1 MDTLIKS
8 RGFDVELAVK
18 FGLNNA
24 IFLQDLAFWIE
35 FNRNRQQAYRDGRYW
50 TYSTLEELVQRHP
63 YWTKNQI
70 RHIIDVC
77 KKNGWITI
85 EHYDKVSYNQRN
97 WYSICDSVMD
107 CLTCKSS
114 EKESHND
121 MQKTTHRSETIHT
134 SYNEEDS
141 YNKSDKEYIPPT
153 PQGERKPRTPAPA
166 IPSQTETGFSDKMQE
181 AFETWLQYKKEKKQ
195 NYQPT
200 GLKSFVKKL
209 KSCIEQH
216 GEKSVIDMLEQ
227 TMANG
232 YAGPVWNW
240 LENQTP
246 QKKQEEK
253 KPKKEGAWDG
263 FWHAGMEELFP
274 PVNGVPRD

>member
-1 MDTLIKS
+1 MDNLIKS

-70 RHIIDVC
+70 RHIIDIC
-77 KKNGWITI
+77 KKSGWILI

-121 MQKTTHRSETIHT
+121 MQKNTHRIEIIHT
-134 SYNEEDS
+134 SYNEENLLS
-141 YNKSDKEYIPPT
+141 KNDKNNTIPT
-153 PQGERKPRTPAPA
+153 PQGERKSRRKKCDVPTLDDVIEYATSRGRKDLA
-166 IPSQTETGFSDKMQE
+166 QGF
-181 AFETWLQYKKEKKQ
+181 FEYYNEGNWCDSKGNPVLNWKQKFITWEQRNPKPKE
-195 NYQPT
+195 NT
-200 GLKSFVKKL
+200 SG
-209 KSCIEQH
+209 
-216 GEKSVIDMLEQ
+216 GEKI
-227 TMANG
+227 
-232 YAGPVWNW
+232 Y
-240 LENQTP
+240 
-246 QKKQEEK
+246 
-253 KPKKEGAWDG
+253 
-263 FWHAGMEELFP
+263 F
-274 PVNGVPRD
+274 

>member
-1 MDTLIKS
+1 MDNLIKS

-77 KKNGWITI
+77 KKSGWILI

-121 MQKTTHRSETIHT
+121 MQKSTHRSETIHN
-134 SYNEEDS
+134 SYNEENLLSKNDT
-141 YNKSDKEYIPPT
+141 NNIPPI
-153 PQGERKPRTPAPA
+153 PQGERKSKRTSLE
-166 IPSQTETGFSDKMQE
+166 IPPQSETGFSDAMQE

-195 NYQPT
+195 TYQPT
-200 GLKSFVKKL
+200 GLKTFIKRL
-209 KSCIEQH
+209 KSCVEQY
-216 GEKSVIDMLEQ
+216 GENAVIDMLER
-227 TMANG
+227 AISSG
-232 YAGPVWNW
+232 YAGPVWES
-240 LENQTP
+240 LKSSADLPKKETP
-246 QKKQEEK
+246 K
-253 KPKKEGAWDG
+253 KKEGAWDG
-263 FWHAGMEELFP
+263 FWHPGMEELFP
-274 PVNGVPRD
+274 PVNGTPRN

>member
-1 MDTLIKS
+1 MDNLIKS
-8 RGFDVELAVK
+8 RGFDVELAVN

-35 FNRNRQQAYRDGRYW
+35 FNRNRQKAYRDGRYW

-77 KKNGWITI
+77 KKNGWILI

-121 MQKTTHRSETIHT
+121 MQKNTHRSEIIHT
-134 SYNEEDS
+134 SYNEEDYLMNS
-141 YNKSDKEYIPPT
+141 DNKNYIPPT
-153 PQGERKPRTPAPA
+153 PQGERKQKRTSLE
-166 IPSQTETGFSDKMQE
+166 IPSQSETGFSDAMQE
-181 AFETWLQYKKEKKQ
+181 VFETWLQYKKEKKQ
-195 NYQPT
+195 TYQPT
-200 GLKSFVKKL
+200 GLKSLVKKL
-209 KSCIEQH
+209 KSYVEQY
-216 GEKSVIDMLEQ
+216 GEVSVIDMLEQ
-227 TMANG
+227 AIAAG
-232 YAGPVWNW
+232 YSGPVWERLGKVN
-240 LENQTP
+240 
-246 QKKQEEK
+246 KQQAQQAKYDQDQWTEDDFFL
-253 KPKKEGAWDG
+253 GG
-263 FWHAGMEELFP
+263 
-274 PVNGVPRD
+274 R

>member
-1 MDTLIKS
+1 MDNLIKS

-77 KKNGWITI
+77 KKNGWILI

-107 CLTCKSS
+107 
-114 EKESHND
+114 
-121 MQKTTHRSETIHT
+121 
-134 SYNEEDS
+134 
-141 YNKSDKEYIPPT
+141 
-153 PQGERKPRTPAPA
+153 
-166 IPSQTETGFSDKMQE
+166 
-181 AFETWLQYKKEKKQ
+181 
-195 NYQPT
+195 
-200 GLKSFVKKL
+200 
-209 KSCIEQH
+209 
-216 GEKSVIDMLEQ
+216 
-227 TMANG
+227 
-232 YAGPVWNW
+232 
-240 LENQTP
+240 
-246 QKKQEEK
+246 
-253 KPKKEGAWDG
+253 
-263 FWHAGMEELFP
+263 
-274 PVNGVPRD
+274 

>member
-1 MDTLIKS
+1 MDNLIKS

-70 RHIIDVC
+70 RHIIDIC
-77 KKNGWITI
+77 KKSGWILI

-121 MQKTTHRSETIHT
+121 MQKNTHRSEIIHT
-134 SYNEEDS
+134 SYNEENLLS
-141 YNKSDKEYIPPT
+141 KNDKNNTIPT
-153 PQGERKPRTPAPA
+153 PQGERKSRRKKCDVPTLDDVIEYATSRGRKDLA
-166 IPSQTETGFSDKMQE
+166 QGF
-181 AFETWLQYKKEKKQ
+181 FEYYNEGNWCDSKGNPVLNWKQKFITWEQRNPKPKE
-195 NYQPT
+195 NT
-200 GLKSFVKKL
+200 SG
-209 KSCIEQH
+209 
-216 GEKSVIDMLEQ
+216 GEKI
-227 TMANG
+227 
-232 YAGPVWNW
+232 Y
-240 LENQTP
+240 
-246 QKKQEEK
+246 
-253 KPKKEGAWDG
+253 
-263 FWHAGMEELFP
+263 F
-274 PVNGVPRD
+274 